1 MRNRRAYSIR
11 ERLFYSFFLTAA
23 LMCVMVLYSFIAINS
38 IALSISR
45 AYKTNVSISEFQ
57 NALSMVE
64 SSMENYISLK
74 TFESIENYYS
84 WRGKLDTL
92 SLDFHVPLSKDPI
105 LLREYKMRRLME
117 SFLEYADNAVYARRG
132 NNLSGYMA
140 SYATALRYYG
150 YLSDAVVD
158 LNAHYF
164 QRNVADYNLIFQDTE
179 LIELIS
185 MLLLASVIGV
195 NFLLVYILI
204 DRITVPLVDL
214 SNAANQLAAG
224 NFYVEVR
231 KVHSDDELG
240 AINRAFDRMTVSIRE
255 YIETIREQALTESR
269 LRQQELEMRELY
281 KDAQLKTLQA
291 QINPHFLFNTL
302 NAGAQLAMMEGADNT
317 CTFIEKTADFFRYN
331 IQNMNKDT
339 ILSEELGLVDNYM
352 YIMKV
357 RFADRVDYVKDI
369 RAGNLDLPMPSMV
382 LQPLVENAIK
392 HGISEMKSG
401 GRITLRVFEEDGT
414 LTIEV
419 SDNGIGMASDARD
432 RLLFGSYFYE
442 NGAASPAQTP
452 SVGIG
457 MINVITRLRVFFGD
471 KDIFDIR
478 SNDPEPGTTFSI
490 RIRNVQGSPR

>member
-1 MRNRRAYSIR
+1 MSARRSYSIR

-23 LMCVMVLYSFIAINS
+23 LMCIMVLYSFIAINS
-38 IALSISR
+38 VALSISR
-45 AYKTNVSISEFQ
+45 AYKTNVTLNEYQ
-57 NALSMVE
+57 TALSMVE

-92 SLDFHVPLSKDPI
+92 ALFFHVPLSADPI
-105 LLREYKMRRLME
+105 LLREYKMRKLME
-117 SFLEYADNAVYARRG
+117 SFLEYADKAVYARRG
-132 NNLSGYMA
+132 NNMTEYVA
-140 SYATALRYYG
+140 SYMTALRYYG
-150 YLSDAVVD
+150 YLSNAVMD

-179 LIELIS
+179 SVELLS
-185 MLLLASVIGV
+185 MFLLATVIGV

-224 NFYVEVR
+224 NFYAEVA
-231 KVHSDDELG
+231 KIHTNDELG
-240 AINRAFDRMTVSIRE
+240 NINRAFDRMTVSIRE
-255 YIETIREQALTESR
+255 YIETIREQALIESR

-302 NAGAQLAMMEGADNT
+302 NAGAQLAMMEGADDT

-339 ILSEELGLVDNYM
+339 LLSEEIALVDNYM

-357 RFADRVDYVKDI
+357 RFADRIDYEKDI
-369 RAGNLDLPMPSMV
+369 RLENLDVPMPSMI

-401 GRITLRVFEEDGT
+401 GRITLRVFMDDAT
-414 LTIEV
+414 LIVEV
-419 SDNGIGMASDARD
+419 SDNGAGMESDARD

-442 NGAASPAQTP
+442 NASASPNQTP

-457 MINVITRLRVFFGD
+457 MINVITRLRVFFD
-471 KDIFDIR
+471 DRDIFDIR
-478 SNDPEPGTTFSI
+478 ANDPGPGTTFSI
-490 RIRNVQGSPR
+490 RIRNVQGITR